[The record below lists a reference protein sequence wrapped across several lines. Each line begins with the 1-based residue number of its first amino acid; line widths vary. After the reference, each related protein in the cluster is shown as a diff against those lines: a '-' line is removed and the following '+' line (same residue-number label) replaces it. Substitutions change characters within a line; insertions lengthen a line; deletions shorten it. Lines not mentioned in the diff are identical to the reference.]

1 MTRLS
6 ASWATGTLAQSL
18 AISLHAD
25 SFPCVDLTWQGTWQ
39 RLRARGCL
47 LGNGYV
53 RGL

>member
-18 AISLHAD
+18 AFSLHAD